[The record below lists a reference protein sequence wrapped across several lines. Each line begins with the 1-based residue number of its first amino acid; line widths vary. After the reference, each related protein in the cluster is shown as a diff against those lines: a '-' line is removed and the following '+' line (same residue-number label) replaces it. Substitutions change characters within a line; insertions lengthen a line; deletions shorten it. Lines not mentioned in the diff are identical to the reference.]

1 MKKMSLMLAIY
12 FMTIN
17 LAMAHH
23 QIAYLAPAD
32 KGMVA
37 FLSSGHHLP
46 MGENFSGLA
55 SYEETA
61 IITPSGKKYEL
72 THATNMGL
80 FGFSYAP
87 LTEKGLYIFNIAAEH
102 YGTKTTQG
110 YFRGPKKEALKAGRK
125 VIEAKHTFRYS
136 KSYRWNGDGPAPK
149 LSVGHD
155 IEMVPDNMPKVLKK
169 GDKLAITLLF
179 KGKPA
184 ADMIIGATAM
194 KKNCGNI
201 AHPDEKDKF
210 MQTVI
215 TDKNGRAELEMV
227 ESGWVIFV
235 AEKLIENPE
244 PDVDKLYYS
253 TVLTI
258 WVEK

>member
-1 MKKMSLMLAIY
+1 MKKIVLM
-12 FMTIN
+12 FVFFVMIN
-17 LAMAHH
+17 SAAAHH
-23 QIAYLAPAD
+23 QIGYLAPAEN
-32 KGMVA
+32 GMVA

-46 MGENFSGLA
+46 LGENFAGLA
-55 SYEETA
+55 SYMETA
-61 IITPSGKKYEL
+61 IITPDGQKHGL
-72 THATNMGL
+72 TQATSMGL

-87 LTEKGLYIFNIAAEH
+87 LTAKGLYILSIAAEH

-110 YFRGPKKEALKAGRK
+110 YFRGTKKEALQAGRK

-136 KSYRWNGDGPAPK
+136 KSYRWNGDGPKPE
-149 LSVGHD
+149 LRVGHD
-155 IEMVPDNMPKVLKK
+155 IEIVPDNMPRVLKK
-169 GDKLAITLLF
+169 GDKLGVTLLF

-184 ADMIIGATAM
+184 ANMIIGATAM
-194 KKNCGNI
+194 NKNCGNI
-201 AHPDEKDKF
+201 AHPEEKDEF
-210 MQTVI
+210 IRTVV

-258 WVEK
+258 WVEE